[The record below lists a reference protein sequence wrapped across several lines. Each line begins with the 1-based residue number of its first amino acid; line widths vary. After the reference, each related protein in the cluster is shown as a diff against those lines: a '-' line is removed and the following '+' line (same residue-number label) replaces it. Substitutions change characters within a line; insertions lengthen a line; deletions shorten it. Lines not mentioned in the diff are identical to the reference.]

1 MRNRERRRE
10 RYIDN
15 KFLKILMDLQSLILL
30 DFFVTIL
37 EIILDNNYLEVK
49 KKKKRILES
58 FLLNFV

>member
-1 MRNRERRRE
+1 
-10 RYIDN
+10 
-15 KFLKILMDLQSLILL
+15 MDLQSLILL